1 MHHFPQIPI
10 SNLRTRLQYKWKKSN
25 RPGTGRFFVTTDS
38 DNDEADFSEKP
49 GGVRCYP
56 SLTGFVPGFGRPI
69 KAPYDKLII
78 TFTCV
83 IRLVNHLSG
92 INLFGTKKPMKL
104 VVDAD
109 SMDGYRKKE
118 KELISDFKHQFGLP
132 ATDSVL
138 DKIDGGIVQWVDR
151 GYPRKFGNVLE
162 GEVEAC
168 QQVAQQIGISGD
180 PVYTLAAW
188 ELAMH
193 LSQISNDATEVVMLH
208 TGGTLG
214 IFGLISAEV

>member
-1 MHHFPQIPI
+1 MRKRKHPVDVNKVEPYCKSQMMFVKFNN
-10 SNLRTRLQYKWKKSN
+10 STRTIKDYQMMIVN
-25 RPGTGRFFVTTDS
+25 EGAGD
-38 DNDEADFSEKP
+38 
-49 GGVRCYP
+49 GVA
-56 SLTGFVPGFGRPI
+56 LLG
-69 KAPYDKLII
+69 
-78 TFTCV
+78 V

-104 VVDAD
+104 VVDAGTGTTTLGLPREVTAIMLAD

-118 KELISDFKHQFGLP
+118 KELISDFKRQFGLP

-138 DKIDGGIVQWVDR
+138 DKIDGGIVQWVER

-168 QQVAQQIGISGD
+168 QQVAQQPGISVD

-208 TGGTLG
+208 TGGTPG

>member
-1 MHHFPQIPI
+1 MRKRKHPVDVNKVEPYCKSQMMFVKFNN
-10 SNLRTRLQYKWKKSN
+10 STRTIKDYQMMIVN
-25 RPGTGRFFVTTDS
+25 EGAGD
-38 DNDEADFSEKP
+38 
-49 GGVRCYP
+49 GVA
-56 SLTGFVPGFGRPI
+56 LLG
-69 KAPYDKLII
+69 
-78 TFTCV
+78 V

-92 INLFGTKKPMKL
+92 INLFGNKKPMKL
-104 VVDAD
+104 VVDA
-109 SMDGYRKKE
+109 GTGTIALGLTLGAICLGLPWE
-118 KELISDFKHQFGLP
+118 FGLR

-138 DKIDGGIVQWVDR
+138 DKIDGGIVHWVEH

-168 QQVAQQIGISGD
+168 QQVAQQIGISVD

-214 IFGLISAEV
+214 IFGVISAEV

>member
-1 MHHFPQIPI
+1 MQ
-10 SNLRTRLQYKWKKSN
+10 NL
-25 RPGTGRFFVTTDS
+25 V
-38 DNDEADFSEKP
+38 
-49 GGVRCYP
+49 
-56 SLTGFVPGFGRPI
+56 I

-104 VVDAD
+104 VVDAGTGTTALGLALRAICLGLPWEVTAIMLAD

-118 KELISDFKHQFGLP
+118 KELILDFKRQFGFP

-138 DKIDGGIVQWVDR
+138 DKIDGGIVQWVER

-168 QQVAQQIGISGD
+168 QQVAQQTGISVD

-214 IFGLISAEV
+214 MFGLAQRYKSSFNNLKTN